1 MTLRS
6 VLSPLHDERG
16 VALMMVLWIFMVLSV
31 LVAEFGRGM
40 RDDAVATQNMA
51 EEVQARGVALGG
63 VAQAIYRTMHA
74 REDNT
79 DDEADDDDPDVWKP
93 DGKWHEGEYAGGK
106 FSVRLL
112 DEGGKIPLNR
122 ADEATLRRV
131 LTNVGV
137 TGDAQEE
144 LTDAILDW
152 RDADSMKRLHGAEA
166 EYYLHLPTPYRPKN
180 GPFDSV
186 DELLMV
192 RGVTR
197 ELFYGLGERNDA
209 GVGGGLKLA
218 KNDKPA
224 IALRDIFSV
233 FGKSANIN
241 VRNSPAPVL
250 MALMG
255 GGEDDVEQ
263 VLEARGTDPGSA
275 LTLLRAKVGDPTVA
289 RRLVDRRATTIAIDA
304 HAVMQGAQ
312 IQARVGAVVDIND
325 DGEGFHVV
333 RWFDHLPAI

>member
-1 MTLRS
+1 MRFDLLKTSLANQ
-6 VLSPLHDERG
+6 RG
-16 VALMMVLWIFMVLSV
+16 VALMMVLWIFMVLTV

-63 VAQAIYRTMHA
+63 IAQAIYRTMHA
-74 REDNT
+74 REDNS

-93 DGKWHEGEYAGGK
+93 DGSWHDGEYAGGK
-106 FSVRLL
+106 FSVRMI
-112 DEGGKIPLNR
+112 DESGKIPLNR
-122 ADEATLRRV
+122 ADEATLRLV

-137 TGDAQEE
+137 TGDEQEE

-152 RDADSMKRLHGAEA
+152 RDTDSMKRLHGAEA

-197 ELFYGLGERNDA
+197 ELFYGLGTRNAA
-209 GVGGGLKLA
+209 GAGGGLKVA

-224 IALRDIFSV
+224 IALRDVFSV
-233 FGKSANIN
+233 FSKSANIN

-289 RRLVDRRATTIAIDA
+289 RRLVDRRASTIAIDA
-304 HAVMQGAQ
+304 RAVMQGAD
-312 IQARVGAVVDIND
+312 IQARVGAVVDINE
-325 DGEGFHVV
+325 DGEGFHVM
-333 RWFDHLPAI
+333 RWFDRLPAI